1 MADNDNN
8 LVFTVSSDMTAA
20 SRGMA
25 KFVGEI
31 GTATNQIAKKYE
43 QAGTK
48 IDSSISGLQSRIN
61 GMVGLGAKASKEWTG
76 ALADQGK
83 ELERLRARYSP
94 LFATINNY
102 KTAVAD
108 IKRAHALGAISA
120 NEMATAISKE
130 RQAALA
136 STAAIKGRN
145 AALAAA
151 PTVKQTPAGARG
163 FETAN
168 IAAQF
173 QDIAVSASYGNPLQ
187 VALQQG
193 TQLSSVLAQME
204 NPIRGIGAAFMSIIS
219 PVSLVTIGAIAAGV
233 AAFQY
238 FTSTGDEADKAA
250 DALKNHSDL
259 IRRIKEAWPEAA
271 EGLKDY
277 AAESKRILMQDT
289 KDSIALYKSAVV
301 DASKDAKSPLLS
313 IPASDFGGATETI
326 RQVQAAIGQLD
337 TGIKSGNPNLRAFIE
352 QLIEIENQSGTPEN
366 IKELIKEIR
375 EAAKAGLD
383 AQAKLDPLTKTVEGI
398 GLAAA
403 ATAKNIDLFV
413 KAVDKLADIS
423 PTPLAD
429 ITQAQKAYDEALR
442 AARTE
447 ADVRAADDALAAA
460 KKRIADQ
467 NPTVTN
473 GDGRTA
479 DVPTPSAR
487 PNIELEGLPGAEKA
501 DKKAETAA
509 TKAANAY
516 RDLKKSADDRIAQ
529 VQQEIQLLGNFGVE
543 ADAARFA
550 LDLLQQSEDK
560 GRSLSETQRAEI
572 QKKVELYKQY
582 SETLAKAKLSQD
594 LLFQQ
599 RFNSLSKEDQQVITT
614 QRQYGLPEDLNS
626 TEAGS
631 IRRSLRTDEL
641 RGDLKDFASDFK
653 SALLNN
659 GGDIGKAFAD
669 SIENAILNQVS
680 KIWDKLFDQI
690 INAFLGSGTGQSA
703 ASNGGGLG
711 GIIGSMFNGGGAA
724 SGTAASKAVV
734 STAGGAVDLATKL
747 LGQNE
752 NANTGSI
759 NAFLKQGGVDLNA
772 AQTKWCAAFVN
783 SSLAQVGIG
792 GSGSNVANS
801 FLDWG
806 TKIDP
811 SQIIKGDVL
820 VQSRGLG
827 STQAGGHVGFA
838 TGASRFVGGQQ
849 QLEMLSG
856 NLRDGVGK
864 SWVDAMDV
872 QARRATEAASSLGS
886 VAKTA
891 GTATQGLGS
900 LGNGLNNFGQK
911 LSSGFPSAPDG
922 GGIGGW
928 FSRLFGGGLN
938 AYGTSVLGSSAQFA
952 GAWSSGGIGLFADG
966 GHVSGEGG
974 PTSDS
979 IPAMLSNG
987 EFVINAASTR
997 KHRKLLEAIN
1007 SGSVAHLAKGGIV
1020 APALAPSGG
1029 YGRGDVEIK
1038 IINNNGSQVKQTKRK
1053 TASGQS
1059 IEMVIDDVVADKMSM
1074 PGSRS
1079 RGAVQSQFG
1088 LKSGLAKR

>member
-8 LVFTVSSDMTAA
+8 LVFTVSSDMSAAQRGLNKFAVDVGATAD
-20 SRGMA
+20 
-25 KFVGEI
+25 
-31 GTATNQIAKKYE
+31 QIARKY
-43 QAGTK
+43 QAAGTK
-48 IDSSISGLQSRIN
+48 IDGSVSALQTRIN
-61 GMVGLGAKASKEWTG
+61 GMVGLGTKASKEWTG

-94 LFATINNY
+94 LFATLNQY
-102 KTAVAD
+102 KQTVTD
-108 IKRAHALGAISA
+108 IRRAHAIGAISA
-120 NEMATAISKE
+120 SEMASAISKE

-151 PTVKQTPAGARG
+151 PAQRSGAAAGGSRG

-193 TQLSSVLAQME
+193 TQLSSVLGQME
-204 NPIRGIGAAFMSIIS
+204 NPIKGIGAAFMSIVS

-238 FTSTGDEADKAA
+238 FSSTEDEADKAA
-250 DALKNHSDL
+250 DALKNHSEL

-271 EGLKDY
+271 EGLKEY
-277 AAESKRILMQDT
+277 SAESKRILMQDV
-289 KDSIALYKSAVV
+289 KDSIALYKSAVA

-337 TGIKSGNPNLRAFIE
+337 AGIKSGNPNLRSFIE
-352 QLIEIENQSGTPEN
+352 QLIAIEDQTGTPEN
-366 IKELIKEIR
+366 IKEIIKEIR

-383 AQAKLDPLTKTVEGI
+383 AQAKLDPLAKTVEGV
-398 GLAAA
+398 GLAAS
-403 ATAKNIDLFV
+403 ATAKSIDAFA
-413 KAVDKLADIS
+413 KAVGKLADIA
-423 PTPLAD
+423 PTQLSD
-429 ITQAQKAYDEALR
+429 LTKAQRAYNDALR
-442 AARTE
+442 EARTE
-447 ADVRAADDALAAA
+447 ADVTNADDAFKAAQR
-460 KKRIADQ
+460 RISDQ
-467 NPTVTN
+467 NPTVTDS
-473 GDGRTA
+473 DGRTL
-479 DVPTPSAR
+479 DVPTPSSR
-487 PNIELEGLPGAEKA
+487 PLIELEGLPGADKA
-501 DKKAETAA
+501 DKKADTAA

-516 RDLKKSADDRIAQ
+516 RDLLKSAGDRIAQ
-529 VQQEIQLLGNFGVE
+529 VQQEIDLLGKFGVE
-543 ADAARFA
+543 ADAARFS
-550 LDLLQQSEDK
+550 LDLFQQAEDK
-560 GRSLSETQRAEI
+560 GRSLSPEQRKEI
-572 QKKVELYKQY
+572 EKKVELYKQY
-582 SETLAKAKLSQD
+582 TSTLSKAKLQQD
-594 LLFQQ
+594 LLMDR
-599 RFNSLSKEDQQVITT
+599 RFNSLSKEDQQITT
-614 QRQYGLPEDLNS
+614 TLRQYGLSDDLGSN
-626 TEAGS
+626 EAGQV
-631 IRRSLRTDEL
+631 RQSLRTDDL

-669 SIENAILNQVS
+669 SIENALLNQVS

-690 INAFLGSGTGQSA
+690 INAFVDSTTGQKA
-703 ASNGGGLG
+703 ASGGGLG
-711 GIIGSMFNGGGAA
+711 GLFGSMFAGGGKTATSNATVSSGA
-724 SGTAASKAVV
+724 SGAVNLAS
-734 STAGGAVDLATKL
+734 KL
-747 LGQNE
+747 LGANE
-752 NANTGSI
+752 NTSASSI

-811 SQIIKGDVL
+811 SQILKGDVL
-820 VQSRGLG
+820 VQNRGLG

-838 TGASRFVGGQQ
+838 TGATRFSGGQQ

-856 NLRDGVGK
+856 NLSNGVGK

-872 QARRATEAASSLGS
+872 QARRATEAASSLGK
-886 VAKTA
+886 VAGSA
-891 GTATQGLGS
+891 SSATNGLGS
-900 LGNGLNNFGQK
+900 LGSGLDQFGQK
-911 LSSGFPSAPDG
+911 LSTSFFPSAPSG
-922 GGIGGW
+922 GGSGGGW
-928 FSRLFGGGLN
+928 LSALFGGAFKPIG
-938 AYGTSVLGSSAQFA
+938 AQATFA
-952 GAWSSGGIGLFADG
+952 ASGGIGMWADG
-966 GHVSGEGG
+966 GHISGEGG

-997 KHRKLLEAIN
+997 KHRRLLEAIN
-1007 SGSVAHLAKGGIV
+1007 SGSVARLAKGGIV
-1020 APALAPSGG
+1020 APSLAPSGG
-1029 YGRGDVEIK
+1029 YGRGDVEVN
-1038 IINNNGSQVKQTKRK
+1038 IINNSGAQISKKERK
-1053 TASGQS
+1053 TASGKS
-1059 IEMVIDDVVADKMSM
+1059 LDIVIDDMVADKMNQ

-1088 LKSGLAKR
+1088 LKTGLAKR